1 MQKTLSVRIDR
12 EDYEFV
18 KRMAT
23 ENKEEVSKAIR
34 QLVNRGRLMYSI
46 DTYKKGQASL
56 GKTAELAGVSIGE
69 MMDILAEF
77 GVESNI
83 TYEDYLEGLKN
94 LRKHW

>member
-1 MQKTLSVRIDR
+1 MQKTLSVRIGK

-18 KRMAT
+18 KKMAT

-34 QLVNRGRLMYSI
+34 ELVNSGRLMYAI
-46 DTYKKGQASL
+46 DSYKKGKASL
-56 GKTAELAGVSIGE
+56 GKAAELAGVSIGE
-69 MMDILAEF
+69 MMDILVEF
-77 GVESNI
+77 GVKSNI